1 MPIPLLALSRGF
13 GPGRSRSRKTA
24 ESSQSAPRCDRCATS
39 RWISERFVIRGVP
52 PGDYELFA
60 WEAIAPF
67 AHLDSNFLQQFEL
80 KGTPVK
86 VFASSR
92 IAAEVETGVQ
102 FVTRAIS
109 LLFLNSR
116 LYGAFPVWSFERSGL
131 FSVSSFRAR
140 RIRTQSRPE
149 ACHLGVDRTF

>member
-1 MPIPLLALSRGF
+1 MDPAALD
-13 GPGRSRSRKTA
+13 PK
-24 ESSQSAPRCDRCATS
+24 SADQ
-39 RWISERFVIRGVP
+39 VIRH
-52 PGDYELFA
+52 ELFA

-67 AHLDSNFLQQFEL
+67 AHFDSNFLQQFEL

-140 RIRTQSRPE
+140 RVDQS
-149 ACHLGVDRTF
+149 AKKAAKSKAIIGHLMLVKSDKPD